1 MAALIQIKDG
11 MDGITL
17 RIEHKESRLGRGSGN
32 DITINDELV
41 SKQHAEIIAEQSGGE
56 GGFVYLIKDCGSTNG
71 TFVNDKKISEHRLVN
86 GDVIRMG
93 INHFRFVDDANDD
106 LAATTKIQKTWIPGV
121 YITRRDKK

>member
-11 MDGITL
+11 IKGITL
-17 RIEHKESRLGRGSGN
+17 RIENRESRLGRGPDN

-41 SKQHAEIIAEQSGGE
+41 SKYHAEILANLRDDGN
-56 GGFVYLIKDCGSTNG
+56 GFDYSIRDCGSTNG
-71 TFVNDKKISEHRLVN
+71 TFVNDEKVDEHPLKN

-106 LAATTKIQKTWIPGV
+106 LAATTRIQKTWIPGV